1 MASFT
6 DIIPQFN
13 PYVQQ
18 LPVEAMVKVGMA
30 KQQAYEQNVTK
41 IQAEIDRVAG
51 LDIMRGVDKEY
62 LQSKMNAL
70 GNRLTLLAGGDF
82 SNFQLANSVT
92 GMAGQIS
99 KDKFVQNAV
108 SSTAWYRK
116 QAAEM
121 ETAIKEGKASQSNIW
136 DFNEKVNAYTSSTD
150 LSRSFSDRYVQYTDV
165 KKKAMD
171 AIKALHPELQKYDI
185 PFEVVNGQI
194 VVDKRG
200 KEAIADAMQRYK
212 IEGIDE
218 GQIKAAIAATLTP
231 DDINQLSIDGR
242 YQFRGVTPEQLVN
255 RAAQSYKLNKD
266 NAIASLKLL
275 EEKRGVVTDPT
286 QLANV
291 EKKIEYYKKQIGEN
305 GKPGELDDQFA
316 ADLRNARENPDAVK
330 TSIYKDGFV
339 KEFANAFSWKNV
351 EMEYVKNPIRDQM
364 NWVEEMKFK
373 QAQERRQWSEFGWKQ
388 KMDLATLDLR
398 TKEVSL
404 KAEENAL
411 KNAELYGID
420 APWTTVGNETDNIL
434 RAEEMFTNHSDGV
447 AQNYT
452 AGENQLKA
460 SGYSQEQINSMVNN
474 TNASVPA
481 NAIKTVQE
489 MRKQKNYLQSLKT
502 FEQNLR
508 ADSDREAGVA
518 EKKKE
523 VLAGKKPVT
532 VNWKGQSFTLSP
544 EEILGIK
551 AATSTKET
559 GSKGGTRREVTVN
572 KSGLNRNQINFVNSM
587 QGVLYGKFEPGP
599 QPAGV
604 DAFRGQ
610 LNSALGQYDKPV
622 KDLNEAIKKS
632 NEIYKGKLAPV
643 ISKFV
648 PQIKALGSDKDGSPT
663 AITLGKVSALI
674 TATIARG
681 VAADDVWDASTASEM
696 LQSKNSKDT
705 RIFIQ
710 QDGENYQLVMKSES
724 DSDKLQRI
732 RLSKAE
738 VRANFGDKYVNDLTQ
753 ESIRL
758 DLGRG
763 NTNISRRADQSIMQK
778 SFGDF
783 PGIRKLDI
791 TADFTQDISD
801 PNLFIPGINI
811 KKKDGRYQYFE
822 LSGVDKLSRV
832 GFEQGKRNL
841 NNLTDDALLK
851 YLRVEYPNYDYSQL
865 ELK

>member
-18 LPVEAMVKVGMA
+18 LPVEAMVQVGMA
-30 KQQAYEQNVTK
+30 KQKAYEENVTK

-70 GNRLTLLAGGDF
+70 GNKLTLLAGGDF

-92 GMAGQIS
+92 GMAGQVS

-121 ETAIKEGKASQSNIW
+121 EKAKSEGKSSVQNQW
-136 DFNEKVNAYTSSTD
+136 DFNEKVNSYLSSTD
-150 LSRSFSDRYVQYTDV
+150 LETSFKGTYNQYTDV
-165 KKKAMD
+165 KKKAME
-171 AIKALHPELQKYDI
+171 AIKQLHPNLMQYDI
-185 PFEVVNGQI
+185 PFEI
-194 VVDKRG
+194 KDG
-200 KEAIADAMQRYK
+200 KINTGKIADAMQRYK

-218 GQIKAAIAATLTP
+218 RQIQQAIYATLSP
-231 DDINQLSIDGR
+231 DDINQLSIDAR
-242 YQFRGVTPEQLVN
+242 YQFKDVTPDQLVK
-255 RAAQSYKLNKD
+255 RATLNYDLQKKD
-266 NAIASLKLL
+266 AKKSLDLL
-275 EEKRGVVTDPT
+275 IETKGTTTDPT
-286 QLANV
+286 KLSQIN
-291 EKKIEYYKKQIGEN
+291 ESIEYYEGLL
-305 GKPGELDDQFA
+305 GKDGKAGQLDEQFS
-316 ADLRNARENPDAVK
+316 DNLKNAVNNPDGVK
-330 TSIYKDGFV
+330 LSIYKDGFV
-339 KEFANAFSWKNV
+339 KEFANAFTWKTKI
-351 EMEYVKNPIRDQM
+351 EELHDSPIRKQM
-364 NWVEEMKFK
+364 NWVENMKLE
-373 QAQERRQWSEFGWKQ
+373 QAKERRQWTEFGWEQ
-388 KMDLATLDLR
+388 KMDLANLDLR
-398 TKEVSL
+398 TKEVNL

-420 APWTTVGNETDNIL
+420 APWTTMGNPTDNVL
-434 RAEEMFTNHSDGV
+434 KATEMFTNHSDGV
-447 AQNYT
+447 LQNYK
-452 AGENQLKA
+452 AGEKLLLDR
-460 SGYSQEQINSMVNN
+460 GYSQAQINEMVNN
-474 TNASVPA
+474 KSANIPA
-481 NAIKTVQE
+481 NALTTVQE
-489 MRKQKNYLQSLKT
+489 MRRQNNYLQSLET
-502 FEQNLR
+502 FEKKLR

-632 NEIYKGKLAPV
+632 NDIYKSKLAPLV
-643 ISKFV
+643 SKFV
-648 PQIKALGSDKDGSPT
+648 PQIKALGADKNGAPT
-663 AITLGKVSALI
+663 AATVGKMSALI
-674 TATIARG
+674 TATMARE
-681 VAADDVWDASTASEM
+681 VAADEVFDPSIASDM
-696 LQSKNSKDT
+696 LSDKNSKDT

-710 QDGENYQLVMKSES
+710 QEGENYNIIMKSES
-724 DSDKLQRI
+724 DPDNLQKI
-732 RLSKAE
+732 RVSKAD
-738 VRANFGDKYVNDLTQ
+738 VLANFGSKYINNLTQ

-763 NTNISRRADQSIMQK
+763 NTNLTRNPEQATMQK
-778 SFGDF
+778 SFGNF
-783 PGIRKLDI
+783 PGIRRMNV
-791 TADFTQDISD
+791 TADFDQDISN
-801 PNLFIPGINI
+801 PELFIPGINI
-811 KKKDGRYQYFE
+811 MKKNGRYEHFE
-822 LSGVDKLSRV
+822 ISGIDKLSRV
-832 GFEQGKRNL
+832 GYEEGVRNL
-841 NNLTDDALLK
+841 NALTDDVLLK
-851 YLRVEYPNYDYSQL
+851 YVKMLYPNYDYSQL
-865 ELK
+865 DIK